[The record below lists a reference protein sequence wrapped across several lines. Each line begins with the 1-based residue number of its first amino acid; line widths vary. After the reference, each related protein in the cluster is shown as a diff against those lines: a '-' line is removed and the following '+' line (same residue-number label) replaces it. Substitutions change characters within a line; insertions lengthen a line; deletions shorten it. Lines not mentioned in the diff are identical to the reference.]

1 METEPRTDLEEAIR
15 EAVLLHG
22 RGQGDEALARLR
34 VLHAGFPREA
44 SIRYLL
50 GALELEAGR
59 PAAARPHLEAVMKGQ
74 PTHGQAAA
82 LLGSAYRQLGADDAA
97 VELWHRFLMSSPED
111 LRGRLNFI
119 EALLHR
125 GDKGAAAAQVRALPD
140 AVRDMAEAQLT
151 LGLMLQAAE
160 EPEAAIPHYRR
171 CLEIHPGDTL
181 ARRNLA
187 AALQQTGQLDEA
199 ERLYQGLLDDN
210 PDDAELLRNMGT
222 LRKDRDDLSGGLAY
236 YARAMRSRRTRL
248 AADEVTAAGR
258 DPALRE
264 TTMHSLRLEL
274 EQLQHL
280 AENSVPVEDLD
291 RLIEGYRQVIDALD
305 GVAPE
310 GRRFTLPWEH
320 FRTIGEAMHRLVN
333 LEPAEGLPGGALNP
347 ALDVTALV
355 AEYRENG
362 PGIAVADDLLRPEA
376 LAALRRYLHRSTIW
390 FGYGKARGYCGSY
403 MEDGFG
409 CGLLMQIAT
418 ELRERLPEILGP
430 HHLNQMWAYI
440 YDQRMQGITAHAD
453 PATVNLNFWIT
464 PDEAN
469 LAPGSGGL
477 IVSRTEAPR
486 EWNFDEYNNR
496 PEILDRYVS
505 GEDRVVVPH
514 RCNRMVMFNSNLVHK
529 TDDFSFRPGFTSRR
543 INVTMLFGWRQAGR

>member
-22 RGQGDEALARLR
+22 RGHGDEALARLR

-59 PAAARPHLEAVMKGQ
+59 PAAARPHLEAVMNSQ

-82 LLGSAYRQLGADDAA
+82 LLGSVYRQLGEDDAA
-97 VELWHRFLMSSPED
+97 VELWRRFLARSPED

-125 GDKGAAAAQVRALPD
+125 GDKPAAAAQVRGLPD

-151 LGLMLQAAE
+151 LGLMLQTAD

-171 CLEIHPGDTL
+171 CLEIHPGDAL

-187 AALQQTGQLDEA
+187 AALQQTGRLDEA
-199 ERLYQGLLDDN
+199 ECLYEKLLDDT
-210 PDDAELLRNMGT
+210 PDDPELLRNMGT
-222 LRKDRDDLSGGLAY
+222 LRKDRDDLPGGLAF
-236 YARAMRSRRTRL
+236 YARAMRCRRARL
-248 AADEVTAAGR
+248 ARDQVAAAGR
-258 DPALRE
+258 DPAARE

-274 EQLQHL
+274 EQLAHL
-280 AENSVPVEDLD
+280 ADSGVAVEGLD
-291 RLIEGYRQVIDALD
+291 RLIEGYRQVIHALD
-305 GVAPE
+305 GMAPE
-310 GRRFTLPWEH
+310 GRRFALPAEH
-320 FRTIGEAMHRLVN
+320 FGTIGEAMHRLVHH
-333 LEPAEGLPGGALNP
+333 EPAEALAGGALNP
-347 ALDVTALV
+347 ALDAGALA
-355 AEYRENG
+355 AEYRGNG
-362 PGIAVADDLLRPEA
+362 PGIAVADDFLRPEA
-376 LAALRRYLHRSTIW
+376 VAALRRYLHRSTVW

-409 CGLLMQIAT
+409 CGLLVQIAS

-453 PATVNLNFWIT
+453 PAAVNLNFWIT

-477 IVSRTEAPR
+477 VVSRTEAPR
-486 EWNFDEYNNR
+486 EWNFHDYNNR
-496 PEILDRYVS
+496 PEVLDRYVA
-505 GEDRVVVPH
+505 GTDRVVVPH

-529 TDDFSFRPGFTSRR
+529 TDDFSFRPGFTNRR
-543 INVTMLFGWRQAGR
+543 INVTMLFGWR